1 LAAALYVVIIAPIA
15 VFRPR
20 RYIAHKILGFIW
32 VLAMGLLAGSSFA
45 ITENGRFSLIHL
57 LSCLVLVSLV
67 RGLRSIRQ
75 RLIVAHARHMRA
87 LYLQALLGAGGGTF
101 LPDHSTSRLLFSQNP
116 WLGFACMMGVCTVVI
131 LLWRRQAK
139 RLA

>member
-1 LAAALYVVIIAPIA
+1 LDISPVIQIHLAAALYVVIIAPIA

-45 ITENGRFSLIHL
+45 IAENGRFSLIHL

-87 LYLQALLGAGGGTF
+87 LYLQALLGAGGVPFCQITPRADYCFHKTPGWGS
-101 LPDHSTSRLLFSQNP
+101 P
-116 WLGFACMMGVCTVVI
+116 V
-131 LLWRRQAK
+131 
-139 RLA
+139 